1 MTVSSIKNI
10 AVIGAGTM
18 GQGIAQLCALAGYP
32 VLLYDIQPELTRH
45 AIASIR
51 RIFEDHVVR
60 GKMTAADR
68 DKAIGRIEAVH
79 DFRQLQV
86 DLAIEVV
93 LEKLEVKHKIL
104 TELEKINAMDCLLV
118 SNTSSLSITQLAAP
132 LKHKERC
139 AGLHF
144 FNPAAVMKLVEIVK
158 GASTNEHTMKT
169 LTQFAESLG
178 KTVAITND
186 SPGFIVNRINRLF
199 FAESLKVVEENVA
212 DFAVVD
218 NLVKATGF
226 RMGPFQLLDLVG
238 IDTSYTVS
246 WSLYEAFYYEPK
258 FRPSRIQQQKVDAGL
273 YGRKSGKGFY
283 DYPEQTSQTEK

>member
-1 MTVSSIKNI
+1 MTVESIKNI

-32 VLLYDIQPELTRH
+32 VLLYDIQPELTRT
-45 AIASIR
+45 AIASTR
-51 RIFEDHVVR
+51 RIFEDLVAR
-60 GKMTAADR
+60 GKITAAQR
-68 DKAIGRIEAVH
+68 DASINRIEAVH

-93 LEKLEVKHKIL
+93 LEKLEIKQKIL

-144 FNPAAVMKLVEIVK
+144 FNPASVMKLIEIVK
-158 GASTNEHTMKT
+158 GAATSEHTVKT
-169 LTQFAESLG
+169 LTLFAQSLG
-178 KTVAITND
+178 KTVAFAND

-212 DFAVVD
+212 DFKVVD
-218 NLVKATGF
+218 NLMKASGF
-226 RMGPFQLLDLVG
+226 RMGPFELIDLVG
-238 IDTSYTVS
+238 IDTSYAVS

-273 YGRKSGKGFY
+273 FGRKSGKGFY
-283 DYPEQTSQTEK
+283 DYPEDGSGNQ

>member
-1 MTVSSIKNI
+1 MTVESIKNI

-18 GQGIAQLCALAGYP
+18 GQGIAHLCALAGYP
-32 VLLYDIQPELTRH
+32 VMLYDIQPELTRT

-51 RIFEDHVVR
+51 RIFEDHVQR
-60 GKMTAADR
+60 AKMTTEQR
-68 DKAIGRIEAVH
+68 DAAIGRIQAVH

-93 LEKLEVKHKIL
+93 LEKLEIKHKIL

-144 FNPAAVMKLVEIVK
+144 FNPATVMKLVEIVK
-158 GASTNEHTMKT
+158 GAATSDHTVKS
-169 LTQFAESLG
+169 LSLFAESLG
-178 KTVAITND
+178 KTAAITND
-186 SPGFIVNRINRLF
+186 TPGFIVNRINRLF
-199 FAESLKVVEENVA
+199 FAEALKAVEENVA
-212 DFAVVD
+212 DFKVVD
-218 NLVKATGF
+218 SLMKATGF

-283 DYPEQTSQTEK
+283 EYPEHGS

>member
-1 MTVSSIKNI
+1 MTIESIKNI

-18 GQGIAQLCALAGYP
+18 GQGIAHLCALAGYP
-32 VLLYDIQPELTRH
+32 VLLYDIQPELTRT

-51 RIFEDHVVR
+51 RIFEDHVAR
-60 GKMTAADR
+60 GKMTSADR
-68 DKAIGRIEAVH
+68 DAAIGRIQAVH

-104 TELEKINAMDCLLV
+104 TELEKINASDCLLV

-144 FNPAAVMKLVEIVK
+144 FNPATVMKLVEIVK
-158 GASTNEHTMKT
+158 GAATSDHTVKS
-169 LTQFAESLG
+169 LSLFAESLG
-178 KTVAITND
+178 KTAAITND
-186 SPGFIVNRINRLF
+186 TPGFIVNRVNRLF

-212 DFAVVD
+212 DFKVVD
-218 NLVKATGF
+218 NLMKTTGF

-238 IDTSYTVS
+238 NDTSYAVS

-283 DYPEQTSQTEK
+283 EYPEHG

>member
-1 MTVSSIKNI
+1 MTVDSIKNI

-18 GQGIAQLCALAGYP
+18 GQGIAHLCALAGYP
-32 VLLYDIQPELTRH
+32 VLLYDIQPELTRT

-60 GKMTAADR
+60 GKMTSAQR
-68 DKAIGRIEAVH
+68 DAAIGRIQAVH

-104 TELEKINAMDCLLV
+104 TELEKINANDCLLV
-118 SNTSSLSITQLAAP
+118 TNTSSLSVTQLAAP

-144 FNPAAVMKLVEIVK
+144 FNPATVMKLVEIVR
-158 GASTNEHTMKT
+158 GASTSDHTMKS
-169 LTQFAESLG
+169 LSLFAESLG
-178 KTVAITND
+178 KTAAITND
-186 SPGFIVNRINRLF
+186 TPGFIVNRINRLF
-199 FAESLKVVEENVA
+199 FAEALKAVEENVA
-212 DFAVVD
+212 DFKVVD
-218 NLVKATGF
+218 SLMKATGF

-238 IDTSYTVS
+238 IDTSYAVS

-283 DYPEQTSQTEK
+283 EYPENG

>member
-1 MTVSSIKNI
+1 MPIESIKNI

-18 GQGIAQLCALAGYP
+18 GQGIAQMCAVAGYP
-32 VLLYDIQPELTRH
+32 VFLYDIQPELTRT

-51 RIFEDHVVR
+51 KIFEDQVR
-60 GKMTAADR
+60 REKMTAAQR
-68 DKAIGRIEAVH
+68 DAAIGRIEAVH

-104 TELEKINAMDCLLV
+104 TELEKFNSVDSLIV

-132 LKHKERC
+132 LKHKERF

-144 FNPAAVMKLVEIVK
+144 FNPATVMKLVEIVR
-158 GASTNEHTMKT
+158 GAATSDQVMKS
-169 LTQFAESLG
+169 LVLFAESLG
-178 KTVAITND
+178 KTAAITND

-199 FAESLKVVEENVA
+199 FAEALKIAEENVA
-212 DFAVVD
+212 GFNEID
-218 NLVKATGF
+218 NLIKATGF

-238 IDTSYTVS
+238 LDTSYAVS
-246 WSLYEAFYYEPK
+246 WSLYESFYYEPK
-258 FRPSRIQQQKVDAGL
+258 FRPSRIQQQKVDAGQ

-283 DYPEQTSQTEK
+283 EYPE

>member
-1 MTVSSIKNI
+1 MTVESIKNI

-18 GQGIAQLCALAGYP
+18 GQGIAHLCALAGYP
-32 VLLYDIQPELTRH
+32 VLLYDIQPELTRN
-45 AIASIR
+45 AIAGIR
-51 RIFEDHVVR
+51 RIFEDHVQR
-60 GKMTAADR
+60 GKMTTEHR
-68 DKAIGRIEAVH
+68 DAAIGRIQAVH

-93 LEKLEVKHKIL
+93 LEKLEIKHKIL

-144 FNPAAVMKLVEIVK
+144 FNPATVMKLVEIVK
-158 GASTNEHTMKT
+158 GASTSDHTVKS
-169 LTQFAESLG
+169 LGLFAESLG
-178 KTVAITND
+178 KTAAITSD
-186 SPGFIVNRINRLF
+186 TPGFIVNRINRLF
-199 FAESLKVVEENVA
+199 FAEALKAVEENVA
-212 DFAVVD
+212 DFRVVD
-218 NLVKATGF
+218 SLMKATGF

-238 IDTSYTVS
+238 IDTSYAVS

-283 DYPEQTSQTEK
+283 EYPEHV

>member
-1 MTVSSIKNI
+1 MTVESIKNI

-18 GQGIAQLCALAGYP
+18 GQGIAHLCALAGYP
-32 VLLYDIQPELTRH
+32 VMLYDIQPELTRT

-51 RIFEDHVVR
+51 RIFEDHVQR
-60 GKMTAADR
+60 GKMTTEQR
-68 DKAIGRIEAVH
+68 DAAIGRIQAVH

-93 LEKLEVKHKIL
+93 LEKLEIKHKIL

-144 FNPAAVMKLVEIVK
+144 FNPATVMKLVEIVK
-158 GASTNEHTMKT
+158 GAATSDHTVKS
-169 LTQFAESLG
+169 LSLFAESLG
-178 KTVAITND
+178 KTAAITND
-186 SPGFIVNRINRLF
+186 TPGFIVNRINRLF
-199 FAESLKVVEENVA
+199 FAEALKAVEENVA
-212 DFAVVD
+212 DFKVVD
-218 NLVKATGF
+218 SLMKATGF

-283 DYPEQTSQTEK
+283 EYPEHGS